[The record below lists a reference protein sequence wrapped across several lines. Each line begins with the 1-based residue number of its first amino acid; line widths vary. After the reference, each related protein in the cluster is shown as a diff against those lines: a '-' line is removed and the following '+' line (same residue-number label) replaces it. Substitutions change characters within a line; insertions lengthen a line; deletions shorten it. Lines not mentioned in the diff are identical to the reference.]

1 MGENGSKNKVP
12 SISLGACGWL
22 HVELVWHSR
31 IVTQVMSA
39 ADDMGLDAAN
49 RICQIERR
57 SYRSGAPTPSVARD
71 VLQETS
77 N

>member
-1 MGENGSKNKVP
+1 MGKKNIVP
-12 SISLGACGWL
+12 SIFLGAFRWL
-22 HVELVWHSR
+22 HVELVSHR
-31 IVTQVMSA
+31 IVTRVMSA